1 MNASP
6 VRPDRPLPGKPR
18 DRFLHLG
25 LVVLGL
31 LGQALGNE
39 SDGLSYPEDP
49 RLDWPSPVL
58 DASEVAWPPVRLGS
72 SVEASSG
79 PSGASGG
86 PPSGPAIEGGSDTRR
101 FSFKASGLDLKS
113 ALLLFGEANRLNI
126 VVDAD
131 VTGEVTLDVRGLAL
145 DPVLRALLE
154 ANDCCWDQ
162 EGGLIRVRTRQTR
175 VHRVDYL
182 RLSRRGMGHNSASL
196 SAASSGGVGGAVSG
210 GTGAG
215 AVTSVRSEGGGSG
228 GGSTINLSAENHIDF
243 WKELRSDVERL
254 LTPVG
259 RETLAIN
266 PTAGLIQISDRP
278 SAQAR
283 VERYL
288 DGVGQTIRRQIDIE
302 ACLYDVT
309 LNKQSQFGID
319 WEQAIQTSAGALT
332 LGGAPAMLRP
342 TGGFDLAPSSL
353 NLTFTGSDTRV
364 LLKVLQ
370 EQGEVRVISKPRL
383 RTLNNQTAL
392 IKVGTETPFFQNV
405 STLVPGGGSTS
416 GASAVIAQDAVTS
429 ITVGTILA
437 LTPQVGEDDWVS
449 LDVSP
454 VLTSLLETRVS
465 PNKSTTAPVLDI
477 KQASTLIRVRSG
489 STIVL
494 GGLIQTETAKSERR
508 IPIFGDIPVLG
519 RLFRGEFNAQRRKE
533 LVIFITPR
541 VVR

>member
-1 MNASP
+1 M
-6 VRPDRPLPGKPR
+6 LG
-18 DRFLHLG
+18 FLG
-25 LVVLGL
+25 QVLGETTE
-31 LGQALGNE
+31 AV
-39 SDGLSYPEDP
+39 SYPEDP
-49 RLDWPSPVL
+49 QLDWESRVL
-58 DASEVAWPPVRLGS
+58 GISEVPWPPVGLRA
-72 SVEASSG
+72 EAS
-79 PSGASGG
+79 AAQ
-86 PPSGPAIEGGSDTRR
+86 PPTRDPALQRSTPAVGGSPDTSRY
-101 FSFKASGLDLKS
+101 SFKASGLDLKS

-126 VVDAD
+126 VVDSD
-131 VTGEVTLDVRGLAL
+131 VTGEVTVDVRGLAL
-145 DPVLRALLE
+145 DQIMRALLE
-154 ANDCCWDQ
+154 ANDCWWDQ
-162 EGGLIRVRTRQTR
+162 DGGLIRVRTRQTR
-175 VHRVDYL
+175 IHRVDYL

-196 SAASSGGVGGAVSG
+196 SAASGGGGGGGQGSAGTGGGAS
-210 GTGAG
+210 A
-215 AVTSVRSEGGGSG
+215 RSDGGSG
-228 GGSTINLSAENHIDF
+228 GASTINLSAENHIDF
-243 WKELRSDVERL
+243 WKELRTDVERL
-254 LTPVG
+254 LTSSG

-278 SAQAR
+278 SAQIR

-332 LGGAPAMLRP
+332 MGGAPSIVRP

-353 NLTFTGSDTRV
+353 DLTFTGSDTRV
-364 LLKVLQ
+364 LLKMLQ

-405 STLVPGGGSTS
+405 STIVPGGGATP

-437 LTPQVGEDDWVS
+437 ITPQVAEDDWVS

-454 VLTSLLETRVS
+454 VLTSLLETRIS

-494 GGLIQTETAKSERR
+494 GGLIQTETAKSRRR

-519 RLFRGEFNAQRRKE
+519 RLFQGDFNAQRRKE

>member
-1 MNASP
+1 MNTSRPQLSSLSP
-6 VRPDRPLPGKPR
+6 RNYVGRSICCL
-18 DRFLHLG
+18 FLTLG
-25 LVVLGL
+25 F
-31 LGQALGNE
+31 LGQVFGETTEAV
-39 SDGLSYPEDP
+39 SYPEDP
-49 RLDWPSPVL
+49 QLDWESRVL
-58 DASEVAWPPVRLGS
+58 GIREFPWPPVCLRA
-72 SVEASSG
+72 E
-79 PSGASGG
+79 PSAAQPLTLNPTHQRPTPAVGG
-86 PPSGPAIEGGSDTRR
+86 RSDTSRY
-101 FSFKASGLDLKS
+101 SFKASGLDLKS

-131 VTGEVTLDVRGLAL
+131 VTGEVTVDVRGLAL
-145 DPVLRALLE
+145 DQIMRALLE
-154 ANDCCWDQ
+154 ANDCWWDQ
-162 EGGLIRVRTRQTR
+162 DGGLIRVRTQQTR
-175 VHRVDYL
+175 IHRVDYL
-182 RLSRRGMGHNSASL
+182 RLSRRGIGHNSASL
-196 SAASSGGVGGAVSG
+196 SAASRGGGGESQGSSGTGGGAS
-210 GTGAG
+210 A
-215 AVTSVRSEGGGSG
+215 RSDGGSSG
-228 GGSTINLSAENHIDF
+228 ASTINLSAENHIDF
-243 WKELRSDVERL
+243 WKELRTDVERL
-254 LTPVG
+254 LTPSG

-278 SAQAR
+278 SAQIR

-288 DGVGQTIRRQIDIE
+288 DSVGQTIRRQIDIE

-332 LGGAPAMLRP
+332 MGGASSIVRS

-364 LLKVLQ
+364 LLKMLQ

-405 STLVPGGGSTS
+405 STIVPGGGATP

-437 LTPQVGEDDWVS
+437 ITPQVAEDEWVS

-454 VLTSLLETRVS
+454 VLTSLLETRIS

-494 GGLIQTETAKSERR
+494 GGLIQTETAKSRRR

-519 RLFRGEFNAQRRKE
+519 RLFQGDFNAQRRKE

>member
-1 MNASP
+1 MNLSSRLQSRFSP
-6 VRPDRPLPGKPR
+6 RNPR
-18 DRFLHLG
+18 WRLLGRLFLILG
-25 LVVLGL
+25 LAGEILG
-31 LGQALGNE
+31 E
-39 SDGLSYPEDP
+39 PTEELSYPENP
-49 RLDWPSPVL
+49 QLDWSAVV
-58 DASEVAWPPVRLGS
+58 SGIQQTTWPPVRLGAEEPVPQA
-72 SVEASSG
+72 SVGTSKPMNSAT
-79 PSGASGG
+79 A
-86 PPSGPAIEGGSDTRR
+86 GSEVPNALRY
-101 FSFKASGLDLKS
+101 SFKASGMDLKS

-131 VTGEVTLDVRGLAL
+131 VTGEVTVDVRGLAL
-145 DPVLRALLE
+145 DQIMRALLE
-154 ANDCCWDQ
+154 ANDCWWDQ

-175 VHRVDYL
+175 LHRVDYL
-182 RLSRRGMGHNSASL
+182 RMSRRGMGHNSASL
-196 SAASSGGVGGAVSG
+196 SAASSGGVGAGASG
-210 GTGAG
+210 GAG
-215 AVTSVRSEGGGSG
+215 AAGAASGRSEGGGSG
-228 GGSTINLSAENHIDF
+228 GASTINLSAENHIDF
-243 WKELRSDVERL
+243 WKELRTDVERL
-254 LTPVG
+254 LTPAG

-278 SAQAR
+278 SAQTR

-288 DGVGQTIRRQIDIE
+288 EGVGQTIRRQIDIE
-302 ACLYDVT
+302 ACLYDVN

-332 LGGAPAMLRP
+332 MGGAPAILRP
-342 TGGFDLAPSSL
+342 TGGFDLAPSTL

-364 LLKVLQ
+364 LLKMLQ

-405 STLVPGGGSTS
+405 STIVPGGGATP
-416 GASAVIAQDAVTS
+416 GASAVIAQDTVTS

-437 LTPQVGEDDWVS
+437 ITPQVAEDDWVS

-494 GGLIQTETAKSERR
+494 GGLIQTETAKSRRR

-519 RLFRGEFNAQRRKE
+519 RLFQGDFNAQRRKE

>member
-1 MNASP
+1 MNAFLLRFAGFQP
-6 VRPDRPLPGKPR
+6 RRPSGC
-18 DRFLHLG
+18 FLVPF
-25 LVVLGL
+25 LVFGL
-31 LGQALGNE
+31 LGRLLGGN
-39 SDGLSYPEDP
+39 SQNVPHSEDP
-49 RLDWPSPVL
+49 GTEWDLRRVEPGRWTWPAV
-58 DASEVAWPPVRLGS
+58 DLGS
-72 SVEASSG
+72 TVSA
-79 PSGASGG
+79 PDGASG
-86 PPSGPAIEGGSDTRR
+86 SSGGSPSCPTVDEVPDAPRY
-101 FSFKASGLDLKS
+101 SFKASGLDLKS
-113 ALLLFGEANRLNI
+113 ALLMFGEANRLNL

-145 DPVLRALLE
+145 APIMRALLE
-154 ANDCCWDQ
+154 ANDCCWDE

-196 SAASSGGVGGAVSG
+196 SAASAGGVGGAG
-210 GTGAG
+210 GGPGGGAG
-215 AVTSVRSEGGGSG
+215 VAGRSDGGGSG

-243 WKELRSDVERL
+243 WKELRTDVERL
-254 LTPVG
+254 LTPIG

-288 DGVGQTIRRQIDIE
+288 EGVGQTIRRQIDIE

-332 LGGAPAMLRP
+332 LGGAPTIARP
-342 TGGFDLAPSSL
+342 IGGFDLAPSSL
-353 NLTFTGSDTRV
+353 NLTFTGSDSRV
-364 LLKVLQ
+364 LLKMLQ

-405 STLVPGGGSTS
+405 STLVPGVGSTP

-437 LTPQVGEDDWVS
+437 ITPQVGEDDWVS

-477 KQASTLIRVRSG
+477 KQASTLVRVRNG

-494 GGLIQTETAKSERR
+494 GGLIQTETARSQRR

-519 RLFRGEFNAQRRKE
+519 RLFRGGFNAQRRKE

>member
-1 MNASP
+1 MNLLP
-6 VRPDRPLPGKPR
+6 TQNPRPSTGNPPGRPLR
-18 DRFLHLG
+18 CLLLG
-25 LVVLGL
+25 LGLAVQTLGEP
-31 LGQALGNE
+31 AE
-39 SDGLSYPEDP
+39 APSYPEGP
-49 RLDWPSPVL
+49 GLDWESAV
-58 DASEVAWPPVRLGS
+58 SGKQQTTWPPVRLGTEGPIPPATVGIPRPMNS
-72 SVEASSG
+72 SPVD
-79 PSGASGG
+79 PSV
-86 PPSGPAIEGGSDTRR
+86 PAVPRY
-101 FSFKASGLDLKS
+101 SFKASGMDLKS
-113 ALLLFGEANRLNI
+113 ALLLFGEVNRLNI

-131 VTGEVTLDVRGLAL
+131 VSGEVTVDVRGLAL
-145 DPVLRALLE
+145 DQIMRALLE
-154 ANDCCWDQ
+154 ANDCWWDQ
-162 EGGLIRVRTRQTR
+162 EGGLVRVRTRQTR
-175 VHRVDYL
+175 IHRVDYL
-182 RLSRRGMGHNSASL
+182 RMSRRGMGHNSASL
-196 SAASSGGVGGAVSG
+196 SAASSGGVGGGGSG
-210 GTGAG
+210 SAG
-215 AVTSVRSEGGGSG
+215 ATGGVSARSEGGGSG

-243 WKELRSDVERL
+243 WKELRMDLERL
-254 LTPVG
+254 LTPAG
-259 RETLAIN
+259 RETLAVN

-278 SAQAR
+278 SAQIR

-288 DGVGQTIRRQIDIE
+288 EGVGQTIRRQIDIE

-309 LNKQSQFGID
+309 LSKQSQFGID

-332 LGGAPAMLRP
+332 MGGAPSVVRP
-342 TGGFDLAPSSL
+342 MGGFDIAPSSL

-364 LLKVLQ
+364 LLKMLQ

-405 STLVPGGGSTS
+405 STIVPGGGATP

-437 LTPQVGEDDWVS
+437 ITPQVAEDNWVS

-454 VLTSLLETRVS
+454 VLTSLLETRIS

-477 KQASTLIRVRSG
+477 KQASTLIRVQSG

-494 GGLIQTETAKSERR
+494 GGLIQTETAKSRRR

-519 RLFRGEFNAQRRKE
+519 RLFQGDFNAQRRKE